1 MQVLSLGWDLPLEK
15 EMVSHSI
22 ILTWQIAVTEEP
34 GWLQSMGSQR
44 VRHDWS
50 HLTHTPIRLSLK
62 KLELWTAIE
71 NKIHKLSLILKDM
84 YAFISL
90 KIHSTFIPKFF
101 WDCSIDLNL
110 SRVNSLSN
118 CFFHCVIVSISFIFL
133 FMFWNLLLQVNLNL
147 NGFFY
152 LFLSISFPLCLPLPA
167 PTDFA
172 LAFTQPGGPPI

>member
-1 MQVLSLGWDLPLEK
+1 
-15 EMVSHSI
+15 
-22 ILTWQIAVTEEP
+22 
-34 GWLQSMGSQR
+34 
-44 VRHDWS
+44 
-50 HLTHTPIRLSLK
+50 
-62 KLELWTAIE
+62 
-71 NKIHKLSLILKDM
+71 M

-152 LFLSISFPLCLPLPA
+152 LFLSISFPLCLTPPCPYRFCTCLYSARGTSNLRQRFLKAFQRKEEHYGFANPASDAAESLPHILKICLFPLH
-167 PTDFA
+167 
-172 LAFTQPGGPPI
+172 L